1 MASAP
6 EKPEEVIKQFLREQ
20 NHFLKQYGPRLKN
33 PPKPQKIL
41 DVRRTITKAVVTTT
55 GLGQG
60 RHRRYHLR
68 NPKREGWKI
77 TQVELECSFCSGTG
91 EFPTELLCNMCAGT
105 GWTVA

>member
-6 EKPEEVIKQFLREQ
+6 KKPEEVIKRFLREQ
-20 NHFLKQYGPRLKN
+20 NRFLKRYGPRLKN

-41 DVRRTITKAVVTTT
+41 DIHLTRNEAVVLTS

-68 NPKREGWKI
+68 NPRNRGWTI
-77 TQVELECSFCSGTG
+77 TAIELECSLCSGTG
-91 EFPTELLCNMCAGT
+91 VLPIDQVCNLCRGT